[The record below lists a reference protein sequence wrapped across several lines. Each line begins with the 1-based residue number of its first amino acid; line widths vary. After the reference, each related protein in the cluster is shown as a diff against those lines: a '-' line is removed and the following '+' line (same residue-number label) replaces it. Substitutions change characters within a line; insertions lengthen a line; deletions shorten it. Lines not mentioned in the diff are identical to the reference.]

1 VEGMASAVDH
11 REITQNTD
19 SLSDRPTPLRR
30 SEKSCLVVLAG
41 SSFGEMY
48 QVPTGRTVIGR
59 GESAG
64 VRILDDGISREHAA
78 IESDGAHAVLVD
90 LKSTNGTF
98 CNGLRVARHELSDG
112 DKIALG
118 ANTILKFT
126 YQDELEAHFQKQL
139 YESALRDGLTNS
151 FNRRY
156 FLDRLNGEMKFAKRH
171 QTALALLFLDL
182 DHFKKI
188 NDNYGHP
195 AGDRVLADVSAR
207 IAAMLRTEDV
217 FARYGGEEFA
227 VVCRGIDLP
236 GAEAL
241 ATRVLAAV
249 REMRIE
255 HAGRTILVTV
265 SIGVAVDGTL
275 PDVHALIAA
284 ADAAMYEAKRQGRD
298 RLVCHRA
305 GAVAR

>member
-1 VEGMASAVDH
+1 MARAVDN

-19 SLSDRPTPLRR
+19 LLSDRRTPQRR

-41 SSFGEMY
+41 SSFGEMF
-48 QVPTGRTVIGR
+48 QVAVGRTVIGR
-59 GESAG
+59 GEGAA
-64 VRILDDGISREHAA
+64 VRILDDGISREHAV
-78 IESDGAHAVLVD
+78 IESDGNQAVLVD

-98 CNGLRVARHELSDG
+98 CNGLKISRHQLADG
-112 DKIALG
+112 DKIAIG

-139 YESALRDGLTNS
+139 YQSALRDGLTNS

-156 FLDRLNGEMKFAKRH
+156 FLDRLNSELKFAKRH
-171 QTALALLFLDL
+171 QTSLALLFLDV
-182 DHFKKI
+182 DHFKRV

-195 AGDRVLADVSAR
+195 AGDRVLAEISAR
-207 IAAMLRTEDV
+207 ISGMLRNEDV

-227 VVCRGIDLP
+227 VVCRGIDLA

-241 ATRVLAAV
+241 ATRILSAV

-265 SIGVAVDGTL
+265 SIGVAIAPG
-275 PDVHALIAA
+275 PSDVHALIAA

-298 RLVCHRA
+298 RIASHKA
-305 GAVAR
+305 PTQAVKR

>member
-1 VEGMASAVDH
+1 MATAVDN
-11 REITQNTD
+11 REITQTNER
-19 SLSDRPTPLRR
+19 LSDRPTPLRR

-48 QVPTGRTVIGR
+48 QIPAGRTVIGR
-59 GESAG
+59 GERAA

-78 IESDGAHAVLVD
+78 IESDGRHAMLVD
-90 LKSTNGTF
+90 LQSTNGTF
-98 CNGLRVARHELSDG
+98 CNGLRVGRHELADG

-118 ANTILKFT
+118 ANSILKFT
-126 YQDELEAHFQKQL
+126 YQDELDAHFQKQL

-171 QTALALLFLDL
+171 QSSLALLFLDL

-188 NDNYGHP
+188 NDNHGHP
-195 AGDRVLADVSAR
+195 AGDRVLAAVATQITS
-207 IAAMLRTEDV
+207 MLRTEDV

-236 GAEAL
+236 GAMAL
-241 ATRVLAAV
+241 ADRILAAV
-249 REMRIE
+249 RGLRIE

-265 SIGVAVDGTL
+265 SIGVAVDGSL
-275 PDVHALIAA
+275 PDMQSLIAA
-284 ADAAMYEAKRQGRD
+284 ADAAMYEAKRQGRN
-298 RLVCHRA
+298 RA
-305 GAVAR
+305 ISHSAGSPAR

>member
-1 VEGMASAVDH
+1 MATAVAN
-11 REITQNTD
+11 REITQTTD
-19 SLSDRPTPLRR
+19 SVSDKPTPLRR

-41 SSFGEMY
+41 SSVGEMF
-48 QVPTGRTVIGR
+48 QVAVGRTVIGR
-59 GESAG
+59 GDRAT

-78 IESDGAHAVLVD
+78 IESDGNHAFLVD

-98 CNGLRVARHELSDG
+98 CNGLRVTRHELADG

-171 QTALALLFLDL
+171 QTSLALLFLDL

-207 IAAMLRTEDV
+207 ISAMLRTEDV

-227 VVCRGIDLP
+227 IVCRGIDQS

-241 ATRVLAAV
+241 ANRILAAV
-249 REMRIE
+249 REMRVE

-275 PDVHALIAA
+275 PDVNALIAA

-298 RLVCHRA
+298 RLA
-305 GAVAR
+305 SYKAPAQA

>member
-1 VEGMASAVDH
+1 MAGAVDN
-11 REITQNTD
+11 REITQTNE
-19 SLSDRPTPLRR
+19 SVSDRPTPLRR

-48 QVPTGRTVIGR
+48 QLAAGRTVIGR
-59 GESAG
+59 GEQAG
-64 VRILDDGISREHAA
+64 VRIMDDGISREHAA
-78 IESDGAHAVLVD
+78 IESDGSRAVLVD

-98 CNGLRVARHELSDG
+98 CNGIRVSRHELSDG
-112 DKIALG
+112 DKVAIG

-126 YQDELEAHFQKQL
+126 YQDELDAHFQKQL

-151 FNRRY
+151 FNRRS

-171 QTALALLFLDL
+171 QTSLALLFLDL

-195 AGDRVLADVSAR
+195 AGDRVLAEVSSR
-207 IAAMLRTEDV
+207 ISDMLRTEDV

-227 VVCRGIDLP
+227 VVCRGIDQI

-241 ATRVLAAV
+241 ANRILTAV
-249 REMRIE
+249 RDMRIE

-275 PDVHALIAA
+275 SDVHALIAV

-298 RLVCHRA
+298 RICSHKPLTASR
-305 GAVAR
+305 

>member
-1 VEGMASAVDH
+1 MAGAVDN
-11 REITQNTD
+11 REITQTNE
-19 SLSDRPTPLRR
+19 SVSDRPTPLRR

-48 QVPTGRTVIGR
+48 QVSAGRTVIGR
-59 GESAG
+59 GEQAG
-64 VRILDDGISREHAA
+64 VRIMDDGISREHAA
-78 IESDGAHAVLVD
+78 IESDGNRAVLID
-90 LKSTNGTF
+90 LKSTNGTY
-98 CNGLRVARHELSDG
+98 CNGIRVTRHELSDG
-112 DKIALG
+112 DKVAIG

-126 YQDELEAHFQKQL
+126 YQDELDAHFQKQL

-156 FLDRLNGEMKFAKRH
+156 FLDRLNGEIKFARRH
-171 QTALALLFLDL
+171 QSSLALLFLDL

-195 AGDRVLADVSAR
+195 AGDRVLAEISGQISR
-207 IAAMLRTEDV
+207 MLRTEDV

-227 VVCRGIDLP
+227 VVCRGIDQV

-241 ATRVLAAV
+241 ANRILTAV
-249 REMRIE
+249 RDMRIE

-275 PDVHALIAA
+275 PDVQALIAA

-298 RLVCHRA
+298 RIACHKALSASR
-305 GAVAR
+305 

>member
-1 VEGMASAVDH
+1 MASAVDN

-19 SLSDRPTPLRR
+19 LVSDRPTPMRR

-48 QVPTGRTVIGR
+48 QLGAGRTVIGR

-64 VRILDDGISREHAA
+64 VRIQDDGISREHAV
-78 IESDGAHAVLVD
+78 IETAGKHAFLVD
-90 LKSTNGTF
+90 LQSTNGTF
-98 CNGLRVARHELSDG
+98 CNGARVVRHELSDG
-112 DKIALG
+112 DKIAIG

-139 YESALRDGLTNS
+139 YESALRDGLTNT

-156 FLDRLNGEMKFAKRH
+156 FLDRLNGEMRFAKRH
-171 QTALALLFLDL
+171 QSLLALLFMDL

-188 NDNYGHP
+188 NDSYGHP
-195 AGDRVLADVSAR
+195 AGDRVLAEVSTL
-207 IAAMLRTEDV
+207 ISSMLRGEDV

-227 VVCRGIDLP
+227 VACRGIDLV

-241 ATRVLAAV
+241 AARIILAV
-249 REMRIE
+249 RDLRIQ
-255 HAGRTILVTV
+255 HAGRTIMVTV
-265 SIGVAVDGTL
+265 SIGVAVDVAL
-275 PDVHALIAA
+275 PDVHSLIAA

-298 RLVCHRA
+298 RMCSHKPAALPR
-305 GAVAR
+305 

>member
-1 VEGMASAVDH
+1 MARAVDS
-11 REITQNTD
+11 REVTETIDTV
-19 SLSDRPTPLRR
+19 SDIPTPQRR
-30 SEKSCLVVLAG
+30 GEKSCVVVLAG
-41 SSFGEMY
+41 SSFGEMF
-48 QVPTGRTVIGR
+48 QVSVGRTVIGR
-59 GESAG
+59 GERAA

-78 IESDGAHAVLVD
+78 IESDGAHAFLVD

-98 CNGLRVARHELSDG
+98 CNGLRVTRHELADG

-171 QTALALLFLDL
+171 QTSLALLFLDL

-188 NDNYGHP
+188 NENYGHA
-195 AGDRVLADVSAR
+195 AGDRVLAEVSGR
-207 IAAMLRTEDV
+207 ISGMLRTEDV

-227 VVCRGIDLP
+227 IVCRGIDQT

-241 ATRVLAAV
+241 GGRILSAV

-255 HAGRTILVTV
+255 HAGRTILVTI
-265 SIGVAVDGTL
+265 SIGVAVDPAL
-275 PDVHALIAA
+275 VDVHALIAA
-284 ADAAMYEAKRQGRD
+284 ADAAMYEAKQQGRD
-298 RLVCHRA
+298 RLISYRTPA
-305 GAVAR
+305 QAVAR